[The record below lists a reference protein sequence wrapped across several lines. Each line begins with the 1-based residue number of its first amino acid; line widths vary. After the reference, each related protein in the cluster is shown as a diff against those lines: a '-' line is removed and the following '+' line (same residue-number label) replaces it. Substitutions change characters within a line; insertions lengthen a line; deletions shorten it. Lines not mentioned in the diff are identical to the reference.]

1 MEGKIK
7 ERQMKPEVRLVHKM
21 PSPERLSLI
30 SLDLDLR
37 LLVVNV
43 SKNTWAT
50 VFLSTQNLAS
60 CILKI

>member
-1 MEGKIK
+1 
-7 ERQMKPEVRLVHKM
+7 MKPEVRLAHKM

-60 CILKI
+60 CNPKI

>member
-1 MEGKIK
+1 
-7 ERQMKPEVRLVHKM
+7 MKPEVRLVHKM